1 VRDKD
6 ERRRKK
12 EKQHENKSNECLLAW
27 LGGLFLV
34 FFHLI
39 NVIRACVRM
48 CYARKSRENKPINN
62 QTQKTTTT
70 VTDKEDPTGSK
81 TKGLSE

>member
-1 VRDKD
+1 
-6 ERRRKK
+6 
-12 EKQHENKSNECLLAW
+12 
-27 LGGLFLV
+27 
-34 FFHLI
+34 
-39 NVIRACVRM
+39 M

-70 VTDKEDPTGSK
+70 VTDKEDPTCSK